1 VRARLRGD
9 AGEVLARGVAGVQ
22 VRLGLARVDVH
33 EDRAVPVD
41 RRAQDVVG
49 EPVHLDV
56 ESGGERARRPL
67 PVGDDHLLGADDDD
81 DVVLARRDGLP
92 GELDRGRGRGAR
104 VLDVHDREPPEPEVA
119 QQHLTADHL
128 LSRQEPGGRIG
139 EVHGLDL
146 AGGGPRI
153 GERAGDGLG
162 DQALQ
167 AALSVLAE
175 GGGAAAGYDRRHGG
189 RLEKVGNPIVGGSQA
204 RPPATTPRTRFVT
217 CLCQAGPV
225 PGPLPFDP
233 IAEAGRHWEARWG
246 ADSAV
251 PMMAVTSVM
260 RVHQLLL
267 ARLNDALEPHGL
279 TFARYEALMLL
290 FFSRTGSLPLGKIGT
305 RLQVHPTSVT
315 NLIDGLERSGLATRS
330 AHPNDRRTTL
340 ATITERGREVAAA
353 STQTLNG
360 IEFGTAPLTPKE
372 LGAITRIVR
381 GVRLEAG
388 DFVD

>member
-1 VRARLRGD
+1 M
-9 AGEVLARGVAGVQ
+9 
-22 VRLGLARVDVH
+22 
-33 EDRAVPVD
+33 
-41 RRAQDVVG
+41 
-49 EPVHLDV
+49 
-56 ESGGERARRPL
+56 
-67 PVGDDHLLGADDDD
+67 
-81 DVVLARRDGLP
+81 
-92 GELDRGRGRGAR
+92 
-104 VLDVHDREPPEPEVA
+104 
-119 QQHLTADHL
+119 
-128 LSRQEPGGRIG
+128 
-139 EVHGLDL
+139 
-146 AGGGPRI
+146 
-153 GERAGDGLG
+153 
-162 DQALQ
+162 
-167 AALSVLAE
+167 
-175 GGGAAAGYDRRHGG
+175 
-189 RLEKVGNPIVGGSQA
+189 
-204 RPPATTPRTRFVT
+204 
-217 CLCQAGPV
+217 